1 MACDS
6 GTRASIDDCK
16 LTDVSLKVVW
26 SRPKGCVKVIRMD
39 GSKVITARKSVA

>member
-16 LTDVSLKVVW
+16 LTAVSLKVVP
-26 SRPKGCVKVIRMD
+26 SQGLRE
-39 GSKVITARKSVA
+39 SA